1 MLNFDYINLFYKINK
16 FILYRLSMFWMKL
29 YLFIDVY
36 IEYVENNYLI
46 FLYLIFK
53 FNREKIFN

>member
-16 FILYRLSMFWMKL
+16 FILYRLICFVMIL

-36 IEYVENNYLI
+36 IEYVENI
-46 FLYLIFK
+46 
-53 FNREKIFN
+53 